1 MSPARPARLA
11 LLAVLLGAS
20 PAAAFEAT
28 DNVVADA
35 FLRSLE
41 AAGFIDPSAGSVE
54 TDGTAVTLSAVESGP
69 ASPEGSQIAI
79 ASVVVENGVV
89 DATNALI
96 ADRVRYEDLTITDP
110 GQDAS
115 STVAEMIVEGMRF
128 PTKDGAGSMPSLAGG
143 FDRLSAKDIAVR
155 SPKDGTV
162 PIAAIEATISGR
174 DDEDF
179 SAGTLV
185 LDDLTLDVEL
195 WDDAAARQLRALG
208 YEQVNLDVEAAG
220 EWSAQGG
227 IGKVDRLRLSIDDM
241 GTIELAGR
249 VDGLEKGTLDT
260 FQTSL
265 SDLNQLLA
273 LLQVVNVSELSLT
286 FTDEGI
292 TERVVSDLASR
303 SGQPREALADGLVGS
318 LGAAIA
324 PLGEAPFA
332 QEVVEV
338 ARSFLASPGTLVLT
352 ATPREPVSVAQVIGA
367 VLLSPQL
374 LPDVLGLQIEAR
386 P

>member
-20 PAAAFEAT
+20 PATAFEAT

-54 TDGTAVTLSAVESGP
+54 TDGRAVTLSAVESGP
-69 ASPEGSQIAI
+69 ASLEGSQIAI

-155 SPKDGTV
+155 SPTDGTV